1 MMHWRSDTRA
11 MPLAAA
17 PETDFDLDETM
28 PPWRVVLDPRGRIA
42 RRTFWLWGVL
52 ALIAAGVLAH
62 ALLGIARVRREPAE
76 HIVNLLLLWPAIATS
91 AKRWHDRNKSAWW
104 VLIVLVPILG
114 WCWALIENGFLR
126 GTRGDNRFGPDPVQ
140 PPDGAQ

>member
-1 MMHWRSDTRA
+1 
-11 MPLAAA
+11 MPLAAT
-17 PETDFDLDETM
+17 PETDFDLDDAM
-28 PPWRVVLDPRGRIA
+28 PPWRVLLDPRGRIA

-62 ALLGIARVRREPAE
+62 ALLGITRVRREHAE

-104 VLIVLVPILG
+104 VLIVLVPVLG
-114 WCWALIENGFLR
+114 WLWALVENGFLR